1 VVIVIKWTNIEGVF
15 GRIVCCGFRN
25 IKRCR
30 KRRKISMKNQLVN
43 VLNTQIANWSV
54 LYTKL
59 HNYHWYVKGDQFFTL
74 HVKFEELYNEA
85 GLHVDVIA
93 ERLLAIGGE
102 PVATMK
108 GILEV
113 STLNEAEGSE
123 SSQEMVQSIINDFSK
138 IIGELKEGMSLAAEL
153 NDETTGDMLL
163 AIHSGL
169 EKHVW
174 MLTAYLGKSI

>member
-1 VVIVIKWTNIEGVF
+1 
-15 GRIVCCGFRN
+15 
-25 IKRCR
+25 
-30 KRRKISMKNQLVN
+30 MKNQLAQ
-43 VLNTQIANWSV
+43 VLNQQIANWSV

-59 HNYHWYVKGDQFFTL
+59 HNFHWYVKGEQFFTL

-85 GLHVDVIA
+85 ALHVDGLA
-93 ERLLAIGGE
+93 ERLLAIGGQ

-108 GILEV
+108 GNLEL
-113 STLNEAEGSE
+113 SSIQEATGSE
-123 SSQEMVQSIINDFSK
+123 SSQEMVQSVINDFSL
-138 IIGELKEGMSLAAEL
+138 IIGELKEGMSLAGEL

-174 MLTAYLGKSI
+174 MLTAYLGRTI

>member
-1 VVIVIKWTNIEGVF
+1 MN
-15 GRIVCCGFRN
+15 
-25 IKRCR
+25 
-30 KRRKISMKNQLVN
+30 NQLAN
-43 VLNTQIANWSV
+43 VLNKQIANWSV

-59 HNYHWYVKGDQFFTL
+59 HNFHWYVKGEQFFTL

-85 GLHVDVIA
+85 ALHVDVIA
-93 ERLLAIGGE
+93 ERLLAIGGQ

-108 GILEV
+108 ENLELASV
-113 STLNEAEGSE
+113 QEATGSE
-123 SSQEMVQSIINDFSK
+123 SSQEMVQAIINDFSV
-138 IIGELKEGMSLAAEL
+138 IIGELKEGMSLAGEI

-174 MLTAYLGKSI
+174 MLTAYLGKTI